1 MLSLIF
7 YICKDLSI
15 VSKFQQIIIIPV
27 SVSFIKI
34 KNNNDV
40 KLVLDVHHSVPRSIS
55 MLHYLTRLF
64 TFDFFNYDPHKQIPS
79 NALS

>member
-1 MLSLIF
+1 M
-7 YICKDLSI
+7 
-15 VSKFQQIIIIPV
+15 
-27 SVSFIKI
+27 SFIKI